1 MTLNSDP
8 MKSVRMIAVW
18 LLMLA
23 LPLQGLAAITSSASC
38 LDADSG
44 HETHSASIDSGNHH
58 AVAPQA
64 HDHPA
69 GFSQHDGDQPADGAG
84 AHACCHHAFS
94 GVPSAAIP
102 GTPAPPHV
110 VAQRVTLLA
119 TLHIPELPLRPPQV

>member
-1 MTLNSDP
+1 
-8 MKSVRMIAVW
+8 MKNVRIIAVW

-44 HETHSASIDSGNHH
+44 QATHAASVDSGNHH
-58 AVAPQA
+58 AVAAQA
-64 HDHPA
+64 HDHPTD
-69 GFSQHDGDQPADGAG
+69 FPQHDDGQPVDLAG
-84 AHACCHHAFS
+84 AHACCHHVFS

-119 TLHIPELPLRPPQV
+119 TLHIPELPLRPPQA